1 MNKAEI
7 KKPLD
12 YEIWHTEEDKDVL
25 LVSPDETFFSNKK
38 RILQHYLKRAND
50 NVVSFELEEEEK
62 NKLKK
67 FYILALEK
75 AKILRE
81 KKGDI
86 LQKEIVDKVCLRDK
100 KYFESDDEGN
110 QYLSDDI

>member
-62 NKLKK
+62 NKLIEHLKLYPGTDYK
-67 FYILALEK
+67 QAMIDFEKLAK
-75 AKILRE
+75 
-81 KKGDI
+81 
-86 LQKEIVDKVCLRDK
+86 
-100 KYFESDDEGN
+100 N
-110 QYLSDDI
+110 